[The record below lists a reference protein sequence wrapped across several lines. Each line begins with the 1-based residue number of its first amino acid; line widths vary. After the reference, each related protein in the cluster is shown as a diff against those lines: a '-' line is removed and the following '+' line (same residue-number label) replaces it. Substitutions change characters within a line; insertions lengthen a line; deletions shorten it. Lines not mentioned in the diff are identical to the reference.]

1 MGVIFPIFRH
11 FGNFPSVKLLLI
23 IVFRGSAIQLL
34 SSLVSLQE
42 MLSYPDESFDGRS
55 SIIFSISSVLIG
67 LKENFSF
74 GIGAFE
80 RSSSTVTFGIGIFS
94 ARSGAKFT

>member
-1 MGVIFPIFRH
+1 MVVIFPIFKH

-23 IVFRGSAIQLL
+23 MVFRGSVMQLL
-34 SSLVSLQE
+34 ISLVSLQE
-42 MLSYPDESFDGRS
+42 ILSYPDESFDGRL
-55 SIIFSISSVLIG
+55 SIIFSISLVHIG

-80 RSSSTVTFGIGIFS
+80 RSSSTVTSGTGILG
-94 ARSGAKFT
+94 